1 MTQTIGVL
9 GETRPAQISIRS
21 SGGVPTLDETYHFL
35 VRAPSKETSR
45 FNVVQTTG
53 LPIVGVTVSSFGY
66 SVCKSKTAVRRE
78 EQPDLWD
85 VTCEFSSKVDES
97 QSNQDPST
105 DPAQWVPT
113 YETKF
118 ERISE
123 NVSKD
128 IDGTAVANSAGQPF
142 ETGIILSRFIP
153 VWEFFQFESATVS
166 DETIIGRNE
175 KLNNGIFRGRAQ
187 KTLLLTVMS
196 SVVGFYYGQRRRLT
210 QYQLKYNERT
220 WRHKRLDVGTVYL
233 LNNKHEDYLSEK
245 GTVMLGGLNGSG
257 AKVAVGDAPAVLEFD
272 IYESISFSFLRT

>member
-1 MTQTIGVL
+1 VC
-9 GETRPAQISIRS
+9 S
-21 SGGVPTLDETYHFL
+21 S
-35 VRAPSKETSR
+35 
-45 FNVVQTTG
+45 
-53 LPIVGVTVSSFGY
+53 
-66 SVCKSKTAVRRE
+66 
-78 EQPDLWD
+78 DL
-85 VTCEFSSKVDES
+85 CEFSSQVDES

-105 DPAQWVPT
+105 DPSEWIPI

-128 IDGTAVANSAGQPF
+128 IDGDAVANSAGQPF

-153 VWEFFQFESATVS
+153 VWEFFQFESATVT

-175 KLNNGIFRGRAQ
+175 KLNNGTFRGRAE

-210 QYQLKYNERT
+210 QYQLKYNQRT

-245 GTVMLGGLNGSG
+245 GTVMLGGLDGSG

>member
-1 MTQTIGVL
+1 
-9 GETRPAQISIRS
+9 
-21 SGGVPTLDETYHFL
+21 
-35 VRAPSKETSR
+35 
-45 FNVVQTTG
+45 
-53 LPIVGVTVSSFGY
+53 VTVSSFGY

-78 EQPDLWD
+78 DQPDLWD

-97 QSNQDPST
+97 QSSQDPST
-105 DPAQWVPT
+105 DPAQWVPI

-175 KLNNGIFRGRAQ
+175 KLNNSTFRGRAQ

-220 WRHKRLDVGTVYL
+220 WRHKRLDVGTVYKSGADL
-233 LNNKHEDYLSEK
+233 RSYTDKDGN
-245 GTVMLGGLNGSG
+245 VILGGLDGSG
-257 AKVAVGDAPAVLEFD
+257 AKVAVGTAPSVLEFD